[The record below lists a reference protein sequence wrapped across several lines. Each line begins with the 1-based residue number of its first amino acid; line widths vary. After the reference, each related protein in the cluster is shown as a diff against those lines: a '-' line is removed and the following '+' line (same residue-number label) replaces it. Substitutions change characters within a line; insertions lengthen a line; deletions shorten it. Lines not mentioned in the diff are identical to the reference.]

1 MLAQKNPN
9 VVEIF
14 KISGTYI
21 EENHFHHLVYIDNS
35 LAGLKFNR

>member
-1 MLAQKNPN
+1 MHAQKNPN

-14 KISGTYI
+14 KISGHI

-35 LAGLKFNR
+35 LD